1 MEKGMQHIDFVNV
14 DSMVQVH
21 DYLGVSLFGSRTAK
35 SKQATKEV
43 IKVMQDN
50 YPEVLVRTFHHKFWL
65 DNLVSLTSNVMLG
78 QEILY
83 QCAFLGKYDLQA
95 CSTSVV

>member
-43 IKVMQDN
+43 IKIMQDN
-50 YPEVLVRTFHHKFWL
+50 YPEVLVRSSLPQFKL
-65 DNLVSLTSNVMLG
+65 DVVVSLTSYVVLG

-83 QCAFLGKYDLQA
+83 QCTFLGKYDLQA